1 MHCQKWDSADDME
14 DIMLKLFFRNGKN
27 RHKNPII
34 FLVSIMLLFG
44 NASCESAFDN
54 KVTLDDL
61 PAYSFT
67 WRMAERLDDS
77 LYDEYRQDNGLRFQA
92 LLAFSDKLRSSGK
105 LTFIPYTANPLE
117 LLNLTIPDQCM
128 VNYGTE
134 FAGESAYEIEGEP
147 AVATEAV
154 QVTESF
160 FDLFPVQITEGRR
173 FTDEDYEF
181 LGKGTIPVIMGAAY
195 KGSFSLGDRFEG
207 YYICDRFT
215 FEIIGFAESGS
226 AFYSSG
232 DGRPVS
238 YDRYIIMPFASISE
252 DSEISRIILLQ
263 QFCGL
268 ITDENGKDDALKQ
281 VNEYLA
287 DSGLGDWIGQF
298 YIMDANL
305 RTLIKPFL
313 K

>member
-1 MHCQKWDSADDME
+1 
-14 DIMLKLFFRNGKN
+14 MLNHILKNGKN
-27 RHKNPII
+27 RHKLPII
-34 FLVSIMLLFG
+34 FLISIMLLFS
-44 NASCESAFDN
+44 NASCESASDN
-54 KVTLDDL
+54 KVAPDDL
-61 PAYSFT
+61 PAYTFT

-77 LYDEYRQDNGLRFQA
+77 LYDEYRHDDGQRFQN
-92 LLAFSDKLRSSGK
+92 LLMFSAKLRSSRD
-105 LTFIPYTANPLE
+105 LTFIPYATNPLE

-147 AVATEAV
+147 AVAAEAV

-160 FDLFPVQITEGRR
+160 FDLFPVKTAEGRG
-173 FTDEDYEF
+173 FTDEDYNF
-181 LGKGTIPVIMGAAY
+181 LDEGIIPVILGAVY

-207 YYICDRFT
+207 YYIIDRFT
-215 FEIIGFAESGS
+215 FEVIGFAESGG

-232 DGRPVS
+232 DSRPVS
-238 YDRYIIMPFASISE
+238 FDRYIIMPFASISE

-263 QFCGL
+263 QTCGL
-268 ITDENGKDDALKQ
+268 ITDGNGRDDALKQ

-298 YIMDANL
+298 YITDASL
-305 RTLIKPFL
+305 RTIIKPFL

>member
-1 MHCQKWDSADDME
+1 
-14 DIMLKLFFRNGKN
+14 MLNLILKNGKN
-27 RHKNPII
+27 RRILPLI
-34 FLVSIMLLFG
+34 FLISVMLLFG
-44 NASCESAFDN
+44 NASCESVFGN
-54 KVTLDDL
+54 MVTLDDL

-67 WRMAERLDDS
+67 WRMAEILDDS
-77 LYDEYRQDNGLRFQA
+77 LYDEYRQDNGQRFQA
-92 LLAFSDKLRSSGK
+92 LLVFSEKMRSSK
-105 LTFIPYTANPLE
+105 ELTFIPYATNPLE
-117 LLNLTIPDQCM
+117 LLNRTIPDQCM

-154 QVTESF
+154 QVTEGF

-181 LGKGTIPVIMGAAY
+181 LGKGTIPVILGAAY

-232 DGRPVS
+232 DRRPVS
-238 YDRYIIMPFASISE
+238 YDRYIVMPFASISE
-252 DSEISRIILLQ
+252 DSEIGRIILLQ

-287 DSGLGDWIGQF
+287 DSGLGDWSGQF
-298 YIMDANL
+298 YITDANL
-305 RTLIKPFL
+305 RKIIDPFL

>member
-1 MHCQKWDSADDME
+1 MHYQQLDSADGLE
-14 DIMLKLFFRNGKN
+14 GIMLNLFLKNGKN
-27 RHKNPII
+27 RHILPLI
-34 FLVSIMLLFG
+34 FLISVMLMFG
-44 NASCESAFDN
+44 NASCESVSGN
-54 KVTLDDL
+54 MVTLDDL

-67 WRMAERLDDS
+67 WRMAEILDDS
-77 LYDEYRQDNGLRFQA
+77 LYDEYRQDNGQRFQA
-92 LLAFSDKLRSSGK
+92 LLVFSEKMRSSK
-105 LTFIPYTANPLE
+105 ELTFIPYTTNPLE
-117 LLNLTIPDQCM
+117 LLNRTIPDQCM

-154 QVTESF
+154 QVTENF
-160 FDLFPVQITEGRR
+160 FNLFPVQITEGRK
-173 FTDEDYEF
+173 FTDEDYDF

-195 KGSFSLGDRFEG
+195 RGSFSLGDRFEG
-207 YYICDRFT
+207 YYIFDRFT

-232 DGRPVS
+232 DRSPVS
-238 YDRYIIMPFASISE
+238 YDRYVIMPFASISE
-252 DSEISRIILLQ
+252 DSEIGRIILLQ

-287 DSGLGDWIGQF
+287 DSGLEDWIGQF
-298 YIMDANL
+298 YIMDASL
-305 RTLIKPFL
+305 RKIIAHFL